1 MDIRTVAETVSTNA
15 DMRTLARDGV
25 GEGTWLR
32 AERQSGGRGRLG
44 RDWESPAG
52 NLYCSTIVRIRPG
65 DPPPPTLALVTAVAV
80 HQAIDALVPGR
91 TQIKW
96 PNDIMAGPAKLCGML
111 LERTGDAIIIG
122 IGVNVMAHPQI
133 ADRPTTSL
141 WALGAVEG
149 SAGTLIDSIA
159 LVFADTLHVWRTY
172 GLDPIRVRW
181 LAAAHRPGTPLRVS
195 LPDGEVLDGRFDDL
209 SSGGELILRL
219 DNGATRAIHA
229 GDVFLV

>member
-1 MDIRTVAETVSTNA
+1 
-15 DMRTLARDGV
+15 MRALAGDGV

-52 NLYCSTIVRIRPG
+52 NLYCSTIIRVRPG
-65 DPPPPTLALVTAVAV
+65 EPPASTLALVTAVAV
-80 HQAIDALVPGR
+80 HQAIDALLPGR
-91 TQIKW
+91 TRIKW

-122 IGVNVMAHPQI
+122 IGVNVMAHPSL

-141 WALGAVEG
+141 WALGAVETTAATLLDAIA
-149 SAGTLIDSIA
+149 SALSDA
-159 LVFADTLHVWRTY
+159 VYAWRTY
-172 GLDPIRVRW
+172 GLGPIRARW
-181 LAAAHRPGTPLRVS
+181 LAAAHPAGTRLRIS
-195 LPDGEVLDGRFDDL
+195 LPDGEALEGRFDDL
-209 SSGGELILRL
+209 SSDGELILRL
-219 DNGATRAIHA
+219 DNGSTRAIHA

>member
-1 MDIRTVAETVSTNA
+1 
-15 DMRTLARDGV
+15 MRVLAGDGV

-52 NLYCSTIVRIRPG
+52 NLYCSTIVRVRSG
-65 DPPPPTLALVTAVAV
+65 DPSPPTLALVTAVAV
-80 HQAIDALVPGR
+80 HQAIEALVPGR

-133 ADRPTTSL
+133 PDRPTTSL
-141 WALGAVEG
+141 WALGAVE
-149 SAGTLIDSIA
+149 STAATLLDAIA
-159 LVFADTLHVWRTY
+159 AAFADTVYCWCTY
-172 GLDPIRVRW
+172 GLDPIRTRW
-181 LAAAHRPGTPLRVS
+181 LAAAHPAGTPLRVS

-219 DNGATRAIHA
+219 DNGASRAIHA

>member
-1 MDIRTVAETVSTNA
+1 MKALAE
-15 DMRTLARDGV
+15 DGV

-52 NLYCSTIVRIRPG
+52 NLYCSTLVRVRPG
-65 DPPPPTLALVTAVAV
+65 DPAPPSLALVTAIAV
-80 HQAIDALVPGR
+80 HKAIDALVPGR

-122 IGVNVMAHPQI
+122 IGVNVMAHPEI
-133 ADRPTTSL
+133 PGRATTSL
-141 WALGAVEG
+141 WALGAVD
-149 SAGTLIDSIA
+149 STAATLLDAIA
-159 LVFADTLHVWRTY
+159 PAFADTVHSWRTY
-172 GLDPIRVRW
+172 GLDPIRARW
-181 LAAAHRPGTPLRVS
+181 IAAAHSPGTPLRVS
-195 LPDGEVLDGRFDDL
+195 LPDGEIVEGRFDDL

-219 DNGATRAIHA
+219 DNGTTRAIHA